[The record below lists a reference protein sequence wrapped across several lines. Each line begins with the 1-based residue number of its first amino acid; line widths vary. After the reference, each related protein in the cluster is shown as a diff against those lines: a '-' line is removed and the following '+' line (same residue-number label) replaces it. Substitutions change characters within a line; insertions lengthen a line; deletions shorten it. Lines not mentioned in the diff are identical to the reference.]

1 MNIKITQKSI
11 KTSPNH
17 AIIYYATVIKLR
29 IYTIGEMMSYILE
42 ILPQLFDGLK
52 LTVLVFVLT
61 LVLSI
66 PLGMLLAFLLRLPI
80 VKWFVNIYVWIM
92 RGTPLLVQLIIIFYA
107 LPMVGLTLP
116 RFLAALVAFVLN
128 YAAYYAEIFRGGINA
143 IPKGQLE
150 AAKVLKLTKWQ
161 TVRYVQIP
169 QVMKIVL
176 PSVFNEIITLVK
188 DSSLIYVV
196 GLGDLLRAGK
206 IAMSRDVSLI
216 PIMMAAMIYL
226 ILIGILTILSKKI
239 EQQFDYYK

>member
-1 MNIKITQKSI
+1 
-11 KTSPNH
+11 
-17 AIIYYATVIKLR
+17 
-29 IYTIGEMMSYILE
+29 MSYIFE

-52 LTVLVFVLT
+52 LTILVFVLT

-66 PLGMLLAFLLRLPI
+66 PLGMLLAFLLRVPI
-80 VKWFVNIYVWIM
+80 VNWFVNIYVWIM

-107 LPMVGLTLP
+107 LPMVGPTLP
-116 RFLAALVAFVLN
+116 RFPAALLAFTVN
-128 YAAYYAEIFRGGINA
+128 YAAYFAEIFRGGIKAVPN
-143 IPKGQLE
+143 GQLE

-169 QVMKIVL
+169 QVVKIVL

-206 IAMSRDVSLI
+206 IAMSRDVSLV
-216 PIMMAAMIYL
+216 PIMMAALIYL
-226 ILIGILTILSKKI
+226 ILIGVLTILSKKI
-239 EQQFDYYK
+239 EQRFDYYK

>member
-1 MNIKITQKSI
+1 
-11 KTSPNH
+11 
-17 AIIYYATVIKLR
+17 
-29 IYTIGEMMSYILE
+29 MSYILE

-226 ILIGILTILSKKI
+226 IFIGILTILSKKI

>member
-1 MNIKITQKSI
+1 LTSYYGHSLDISYIT
-11 KTSPNH
+11 
-17 AIIYYATVIKLR
+17 
-29 IYTIGEMMSYILE
+29 GEKMSYIFE

-66 PLGMLLAFLLRLPI
+66 PLGMLLAFLLRVP
-80 VKWFVNIYVWIM
+80 VVNWFVNIYVWIM

-107 LPMVGLTLP
+107 LPMVGPTLP
-116 RFLAALVAFVLN
+116 RFPAALLAFTLN
-128 YAAYYAEIFRGGINA
+128 YAAYFAEIFRGGIKAVPN
-143 IPKGQLE
+143 GQLE

-169 QVMKIVL
+169 QVVKIVL

-206 IAMSRDVSLI
+206 IAMSRDVSLV
-216 PIMMAAMIYL
+216 PIMLAALIYL
-226 ILIGILTILSKKI
+226 ILIGVLTILSKKI
-239 EQQFDYYK
+239 EQRFDYYK

>member
-1 MNIKITQKSI
+1 
-11 KTSPNH
+11 
-17 AIIYYATVIKLR
+17 
-29 IYTIGEMMSYILE
+29 MSYILE

-66 PLGMLLAFLLRLPI
+66 PFGMLLAFLLRLPI

-107 LPMVGLTLP
+107 LPMIGLTLP

>member
-1 MNIKITQKSI
+1 
-11 KTSPNH
+11 
-17 AIIYYATVIKLR
+17 
-29 IYTIGEMMSYILE
+29 
-42 ILPQLFDGLK
+42 
-52 LTVLVFVLT
+52 
-61 LVLSI
+61 
-66 PLGMLLAFLLRLPI
+66 
-80 VKWFVNIYVWIM
+80 
-92 RGTPLLVQLIIIFYA
+92 
-107 LPMVGLTLP
+107 MVGLTLP

>member
-1 MNIKITQKSI
+1 MFCLEI
-11 KTSPNH
+11 
-17 AIIYYATVIKLR
+17 

-52 LTVLVFVLT
+52 LTVLVFALT

-66 PLGMLLAFLLRLPI
+66 PLGMLLAFLLRIPV
-80 VKWFVNIYVWIM
+80 VKWFVNVYVWIM

-107 LPMVGLTLP
+107 LPMVGVTLP

-216 PIMMAAMIYL
+216 PIMMAALIYL
-226 ILIGILTILSKKI
+226 IIIGILTILSKKI